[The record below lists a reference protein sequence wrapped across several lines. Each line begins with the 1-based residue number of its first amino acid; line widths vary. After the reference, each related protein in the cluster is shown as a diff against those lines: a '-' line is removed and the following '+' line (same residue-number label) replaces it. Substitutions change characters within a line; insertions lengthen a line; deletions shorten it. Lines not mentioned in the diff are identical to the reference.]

1 MSEKPT
7 FDRLTRRTLLVGA
20 GVTAGSVVASGQA
33 FAEAAVDRDP
43 VAVTVQMAVRFDLK
57 QWESL
62 REVFAAEVRVDY
74 TGLVGGEPSTVA
86 AADLVAGWRANLGHL
101 SATQHLLGNQTAHV
115 EGARARVT
123 ADFQATHRDG
133 PLVGGR
139 LYVLG
144 GRYDY
149 RLVHTGRGWR
159 IGAVTMTPTWE
170 SGDRTVIGLPA

>member
-1 MSEKPT
+1 MSQET
-7 FDRLTRRTLLVGA
+7 ADRPTRRTLLIGA
-20 GVTAGSVVASGQA
+20 GVTAGMAVTSGR
-33 FAEAAVDRDP
+33 AAATATHPDP

-57 QWESL
+57 QWDL
-62 REVFAAEVRVDY
+62 LPDVFTTEVWIDY
-74 TGLVGGEPSTVA
+74 TGLVGGTPGTVA

-101 SATQHLLGNQTAHV
+101 AATQHLLGNQVAHV

-139 LYVLG
+139 LYALG

-149 RLVHTGRGWR
+149 RLTRTGREWR
-159 IGAVTMTPTWE
+159 IGAVTMTPVWE
-170 SGDRTVIGLPA
+170 SGDRTVIGLPG